1 MHNDVTKYAR
11 EMSFAVSTVVRSVGM
26 DWFNIF
32 SRQVHHE
39 SRTEHY
45 TVFIPVF
52 IPSEIKQHQR
62 KIAKK
67 KLYQET
73 IYQR

>member
-1 MHNDVTKYAR
+1 MYNDVTKYAR

-26 DWFNIF
+26 DWFNII

-39 SRTEHY
+39 SRTEQEQ
-45 TVFIPVF
+45 P
-52 IPSEIKQHQR
+52 EIKQHQR

>member
-1 MHNDVTKYAR
+1 MYNDVTKYAR

-39 SRTEHY
+39 SRTEQEQ
-45 TVFIPVF
+45 P
-52 IPSEIKQHQR
+52 EIKQHQG